1 MKPKP
6 LPRRKIIQEAEQ
18 KGGVAVR
25 VGSKQALLDEGQGM
39 DLKVEI
45 TERKKDGVK
54 QDFISYRI
62 CTQVRGGAERVRLN
76 RWG

>member
-6 LPRRKIIQEAEQ
+6 LPRRNLAERADEP
-18 KGGVAVR
+18 KGGVGVG

-45 TERKKDGVK
+45 MERKRDGLK
-54 QDFISYRI
+54 LEYISYRI
-62 CTQVRGGAERVRLN
+62 CTQVSSGEGVES
-76 RWG
+76 